1 MKDEQEDSFRK
12 LMQRV
17 EPDKPGADFVNAI
30 MKRVQAELELDP
42 AKEAALIQLL
52 QAHTL
57 VEKPSTDFSRRVM
70 NQLTVSPPKP
80 LAPIIRP
87 GVWYIMAASVL
98 FIVLFCV
105 LLLPSGP
112 AQPTSSGLDRF
123 LSGVAGT
130 LDALPINYPLTIFAV
145 SVLMVVDYFLRRNLT
160 LKYES
165 D

>member
-1 MKDEQEDSFRK
+1 MENKQEDSFKK

-30 MKRVQAELELDP
+30 MKRVQVESELDP

-57 VEKPSTDFSRRVM
+57 AEKPSTDFSRRVM

-87 GVWYIMAASVL
+87 GVWYMMAASVL
-98 FIVLFCV
+98 FIILSCV

-112 AQPTSSGLDRF
+112 VQPASSGLDHF
-123 LSGVAGT
+123 LSGLAGT
-130 LDALPINYPLTIFAV
+130 LDALPISYPLTIFAV
-145 SVLMVVDYFLRRNLT
+145 SILVVVDYILRRNLIAN
-160 LKYES
+160 Y
-165 D
+165 